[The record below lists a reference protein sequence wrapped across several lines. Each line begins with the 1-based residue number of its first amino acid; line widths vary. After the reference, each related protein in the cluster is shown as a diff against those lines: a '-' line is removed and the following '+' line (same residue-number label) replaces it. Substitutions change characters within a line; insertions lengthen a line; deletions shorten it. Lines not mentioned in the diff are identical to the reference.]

1 MERTSKM
8 FWRELCFH
16 KQYTHIRKMRF
27 NVWRGGV
34 CLCGD
39 YYQSKQMSK
48 DVKYSVT
55 TMIVNT
61 FVKPG
66 PNQLC
71 TSTLALLCC
80 VYEQTLSFSHL
91 PNFQEY
97 RVFHNDF
104 PKIIDYCSRITTP
117 SWVIIFG
124 RLLRKALYYCML
136 VFFPF
141 ILSIWA
147 LLDWFPLL
155 VIIHIS
161 LNILTRSP
169 NFHFVDQSDFPCPVN
184 FLSPDN
190 VGIY

>member
-1 MERTSKM
+1 M
-8 FWRELCFH
+8 
-16 KQYTHIRKMRF
+16 YI
-27 NVWRGGV
+27 N
-34 CLCGD
+34 
-39 YYQSKQMSK
+39 
-48 DVKYSVT
+48 
-55 TMIVNT
+55 I
-61 FVKPG
+61 
-66 PNQLC
+66 
-71 TSTLALLCC
+71 STALLCLWANIA
-80 VYEQTLSFSHL
+80 VISSHL

-155 VIIHIS
+155 VIIHIFEYFNTQPQFS
-161 LNILTRSP
+161 LRGSVWLSVSSEFPFPLIMLEYIKFLWRSQVYQNDILNILE
-169 NFHFVDQSDFPCPVN
+169 
-184 FLSPDN
+184 
-190 VGIY
+190 